1 MSYLKSIKQLT
12 RPLPRRDERGSWLIY
27 YPYNIYY
34 CVYLTCPENHVDWRY
49 SFFFFSSWP
58 LTQAP
63 FCSSPIISQALPCHS
78 RWEPLKEVL
87 SEGWVGVLS
96 QTLGRINK
104 PGNIKRPFPL
114 HLWTCALN
122 CVNTRW
128 DSLFWHCVKL
138 SNASRKTADL
148 PQIICAGVV
157 WIKRNY
163 KKLLLNLN
171 CMCLFGVCVGE

>member
-1 MSYLKSIKQLT
+1 MSYLKSIKQPP
-12 RPLPRRDERGSWLIY
+12 RPPPRRDERGSLLIY
-27 YPYNIYY
+27 YPYILLCALNMPWKS
-34 CVYLTCPENHVDWRY
+34 CWLKLQFLFPPSR
-49 SFFFFSSWP
+49 P
-58 LTQAP
+58 LTQTTL
-63 FCSSPIISQALPCHS
+63 CSLPIISQALPCHS

-114 HLWTCALN
+114 HLWTCALD

-128 DSLFWHCVKL
+128 DSLSWRCAKP
-138 SNASRKTADL
+138 SNASRRTADL

-157 WIKRNY
+157 WIESDY
-163 KKLLLNLN
+163 
-171 CMCLFGVCVGE
+171 